1 MTCNPAD
8 DAPYWALTEP
18 TMLDDVPEDVY
29 HSGGVVTPG
38 PQVSQSGLMTA
49 PAVCPECHGEGDVWR
64 EGWGDDGEAPRA
76 WLDECDVCRG
86 TGVAPEDDE

>member
-8 DAPYWALTEP
+8 DAPYWAVTEP

-38 PQVSQSGLMTA
+38 MA
-49 PAVCPECHGEGDVWR
+49 PWRTVIGDI
-64 EGWGDDGEAPRA
+64 A
-76 WLDECDVCRG
+76 
-86 TGVAPEDDE
+86 